1 MREMMSMSLTI
12 LVTRWMMVK
21 LKSLKR
27 LMKIILNK
35 KEIVNHTSIKKSI
48 SIMVKSTKLYT
59 IATGIAIDFI
69 NHV

>member
-1 MREMMSMSLTI
+1 MMSKS
-12 LVTRWMMVK
+12 VTRWMMVK

-35 KEIVNHTSIKKSI
+35 KEIVNHSSIKNMSNI
-48 SIMVKSTKLYT
+48 TMVKSTKLYT
-59 IATGIAIDFI
+59 IATGIAINFI

>member
-1 MREMMSMSLTI
+1 MMSKS
-12 LVTRWMMVK
+12 VTRWMMVK

-35 KEIVNHTSIKKSI
+35 KEIVNHTSIKNMSK
-48 SIMVKSTKLYT
+48 IMVKSTKLYT
-59 IATGIAIDFI
+59 IATGIAINFI

>member
-35 KEIVNHTSIKKSI
+35 KEIVNRTSIKSI